1 MNDEFFI
8 CELSEKYINQA
19 AALLNSEWPRNLG
32 MRCSGLKNFSVDI
45 SSSDQFAYRL
55 PISLVLVSKNNDKVV
70 GHVSL
75 VSIATIKQRAIEN
88 FPFLQSLVID
98 SGLRGRGLG
107 KRLVL
112 FCENYIKE
120 FNKRQE
126 NMNDLNIFTNCKDLY
141 LTTKD
146 QQFFYEKIGYVCTK
160 EMVYFVRKQNE
171 SKNNIAM
178 NLLMSSMQKIPL
190 LPAPSA
196 SSQTAN
202 SLASPPPPPPFLQA
216 SNFQVKPV
224 AKAVDSP
231 TWYKK
236 SLETCAL

>member
-8 CELSEKYINQA
+8 CELTEKYINQA
-19 AALLNSEWPRNLG
+19 AALLNSEWPRNLS
-32 MRCSGLKNFSVDI
+32 MRCTGLKNFSVEN
-45 SSSDQFAYRL
+45 SSVDHFAYQL

-70 GHVSL
+70 GHVTL
-75 VSIATIKQRAIEN
+75 VSIATIKQRTIEN

-98 SGLRGRGLG
+98 NGLRGRGLG

-120 FNKRQE
+120 FNKKKD
-126 NMNDLNIFTNCKDLY
+126 NLTVLTNCKDLY

-146 QQFFYEKIGYVCTK
+146 QQFFYEKIGYVQTQ
-160 EMVYFVRKQNE
+160 EMIYFVRKQNE

-178 NLLMSSMQKIPL
+178 NLLMSSMNKTNRDSIIKPQQQQ
-190 LPAPSA
+190 
-196 SSQTAN
+196 QTSTA
-202 SLASPPPPPPFLQA
+202 PPPPPP
-216 SNFQVKPV
+216 SFQVKPV
-224 AKAVDSP
+224 AKSVDSFVP

-236 SLETCAL
+236 SLE